1 MTACDSNPMT
11 TQVLGERIPG
21 REKSESKG
29 PKLGRILMKHD
40 TVFFSI
46 EWRIFHF
53 LPFYAISVIFDITLK
68 NYEFYP

>member
-21 REKSESKG
+21 REKSDSKG

-40 TVFFSI
+40 TGYYISTCKVF
-46 EWRIFHF
+46 IF
-53 LPFYAISVIFDITLK
+53 
-68 NYEFYP
+68 